1 MDKGKK
7 GMIDSMTEGEKQT
20 KDIVPKARQID
31 SRQQKH
37 LIRCIEMRAKIVHGV
52 CFARGFF
59 L

>member
-1 MDKGKK
+1 
-7 GMIDSMTEGEKQT
+7 MTEGETQT